1 MPIGIIG
8 AGAVGQAPA
17 ARFTAAGERVVIS
30 DSRGP
35 GSLRALVRG
44 LGPGVTAATA
54 EDTAAE
60 EIVVL
65 AVPWPRLPEAVGA
78 TRVTDWQGRIVVD
91 TTDPVLGP
99 GSGGAA
105 EALGVGSGFRGCDTD
120 ALTAWPDARSGLR
133 GAGAAD
139 VTGPGARSG
148 FRGAGA
154 EGPVSGSGRRVAD
167 ADGPFPVSGV
177 RVADAVPRS
186 LTASVL
192 PVDLGGH
199 VSSDIVTGLVPG
211 ARVVKA
217 FNTLPAALLGADPR
231 TPTGRAGRAAVD
243 LGPPAR
249 GGRLQ
254 EFPGGPLPLLRLIME
269 P

>member
-133 GAGAAD
+133 GAGA
-139 VTGPGARSG
+139 
-148 FRGAGA
+148 

-167 ADGPFPVSGV
+167 ADGSFPVSGV

-217 FNTLPAALLGADPR
+217 FNTLPAALLWADPR
-231 TPTGRAGRAAVD
+231 TPAGRAGRAAVD